1 LNKQVITPHS
11 RKTAGW
17 LGGLTKTSDR
27 YAKWFGTRVPMVS
40 RGFTVIFV
48 LLVALPFSAVIY
60 FGFGLTIVG
69 TNWLIVLLL
78 STLIGALFHIL
89 YLLILRIRFNNP
101 SQNTEF
107 HDLIG
112 RIHQKVVISSRTHIW
127 VRRSEEVFIAS
138 TYNPLFNAVIVS
150 EPMVELIM
158 KSPESGEA
166 LLAFH
171 LLRVP
176 RARWFAD
183 FVGSVIL
190 FLIFAYTSSLVLV
203 PLVIMLV
210 QSIMYGGIMV
220 ISMMGSFATLFMAP
234 ILFIILVKGTFW
246 RHEPA
251 FVAVPQIY
259 GLHPNV
265 AKVQVERGIILN
277 EEEAQTVIWSVRDW
291 EKKKRGARRVGV
303 CTLVAILS
311 WILGLVVVS
320 WLGSIPYSP
329 YLVLLLYLPFI
340 LAGVAALIAY
350 LLLGRWDKNA
360 MGEVFKE
367 TTDYD
372 EPIWVD

>member
-1 LNKQVITPHS
+1 
-11 RKTAGW
+11 
-17 LGGLTKTSDR
+17 
-27 YAKWFGTRVPMVS
+27 MVS

-171 LLRVP
+171 LMRVP
-176 RARWFAD
+176 RTRWFAD

-251 FVAVPQIY
+251 FVAVHQIY

-311 WILGLVVVS
+311 WILGLALVS

-329 YLVLLLYLPFI
+329 YLVLLLYLPYI